1 MNAFLLAA
9 GKGERL
15 RPLTERVPKCLV
27 PIAGVPLLELWLSA
41 LEAAGIERVLIN
53 THHLP
58 DAVCDFVE
66 RRRNRVDVVLSHEP
80 ILLGS
85 GGTLARHRDWVA
97 AGPFLVAYADNLT
110 NLDLGAL
117 IRFHRVGGAMA
128 SLAVYDTHEPEKKGI
143 VDVDDAWGVRH
154 FEEKP
159 PRPRS
164 RWANAGIFV
173 ADPAVAA
180 FLPDF
185 TPADL
190 GRDLM
195 PRLAGRAR
203 AFPIDGYIRDI
214 GSLADYA
221 LAQIEWPAAQGSAR

>member
-9 GKGERL
+9 GRGERL
-15 RPLTERVPKCLV
+15 RPLTDRVPKCLV
-27 PIAGVPLLELWLSA
+27 PIGGVPLLELWLTA

-58 DAVCDFVE
+58 DAVQDFVE
-66 RRRNRVDVVLSHEP
+66 GRRSRVDVVLAHEP
-80 ILLGS
+80 TLLGS
-85 GGTLARHRDWVA
+85 AGTLARHRDFSDG
-97 AGPFLVAYADNLT
+97 GPFLVAYADNLT
-110 NLDLGAL
+110 DLDLGAL
-117 IRFHRVGGAMA
+117 IRFHRAGSVMA
-128 SLAVYDTHEPEKKGI
+128 SLAVYDTDEPEKKGI

-159 PRPRS
+159 RHPRS

-173 ADPAVAA
+173 AEPSVMTL
-180 FLPDF
+180 LPEQV
-185 TPADL
+185 PADL

-195 PRLAGRAR
+195 PQLARRAR
-203 AFPIDGYIRDI
+203 AFPIEGYIRDI

-221 LAQIEWPAAQGSAR
+221 LAQIEWSAAQGAAR

>member
-1 MNAFLLAA
+1 MNALLLAA
-9 GKGERL
+9 GLGERL

-27 PIAGVPLLELWLSA
+27 PIDGVPLLDLWLSA

-58 DAVCDFVE
+58 DAVRRFVD
-66 RRRNRVDVVLSHEP
+66 RRRNRVDIVLSHEP
-80 ILLGS
+80 VLLGS
-85 GGTLARHRDWVA
+85 GGTLARHRDWAA

-110 NLDLGAL
+110 NMDLGAL
-117 IRFHRVGGAMA
+117 IRFHRAGSAVA
-128 SLAVYDTHEPEKKGI
+128 SLAVYETDEPEKKGI
-143 VDVDDAWGVRH
+143 VDVDEAWGVRH

-159 PRPRS
+159 SCPRS

-173 ADPAVAA
+173 AEPAVAA
-180 FLPDF
+180 LLPEYV
-185 TPADL
+185 PADL
-190 GRDLM
+190 SRDLM

-203 AFPIDGYIRDI
+203 AFPIVGYIRDI

-221 LAQIEWPAAQGSAR
+221 LAQVEWPAARGAIS